1 MLTMIHINKLHQTR
15 DGRAVRNLRYRDHGR
30 IIEGYVSGSIT
41 TWYADGRHD
50 RLGETA
56 LDLIRVPEIRMKET
70 AVTADLAKKA
80 MEHNM
85 NVDEQNLLDSA
96 RAHVH
101 EAVRICKEHG
111 FMFQALVVEARNED
125 KLIRMDRKYRTR
137 GLGGPGKIVRLI
149 CTDGPGN
156 YPVVGFV
163 HDETDVY
170 RWNAVGGHC
179 HAASR
184 EVSAYDL
191 VPVEDAP

>member
-1 MLTMIHINKLHQTR
+1 MMTMIHINKLHQTR
-15 DGRAVRNLRYRDHGR
+15 DGRAVSNLRYRDHGR
-30 IIEGYVSGSIT
+30 IIEGYVSGSIA

-50 RLGETA
+50 RLGESA
-56 LDLIRVPEIRMKET
+56 LDLIRVPEKRMKET

-85 NVDEQNLLDSA
+85 KIDEQNLLDSA
-96 RAHVH
+96 RAHIRD
-101 EAVRICKEHG
+101 AQRICNEIG
-111 FMFQALVVEARNED
+111 FMFDTLVYQARYED

-163 HDETDVY
+163 HDETSVY
-170 RWNAVGGHC
+170 RWTAVGGHG

-184 EVSAYDL
+184 ELSAYDL